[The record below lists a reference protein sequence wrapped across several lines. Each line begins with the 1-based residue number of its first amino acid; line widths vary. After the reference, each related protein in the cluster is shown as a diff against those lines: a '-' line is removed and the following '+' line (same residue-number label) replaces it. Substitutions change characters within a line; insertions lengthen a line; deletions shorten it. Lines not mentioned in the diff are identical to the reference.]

1 MKLYCICFSQ
11 ITGYMGQE
19 MSERMEKRFS
29 KDNTLNFRL
38 SIIVISQHNVMRLVV
53 LMTL

>member
-29 KDNTLNFRL
+29 KDNTFRL
-38 SIIVISQHNVMRLVV
+38 SIIVISQHNVMRFSWC
-53 LMTL
+53 